1 MQRRSSSAEA
11 SSNGGALRSKGRGG
25 RNDEET
31 MLSSP
36 SSTTDEEESQSLW
49 QSSGTRGGVRGYLR
63 VVVKNGVMEVAAAAA
78 GGRGPL
84 KDSTVLLIPL
94 EVGL

>member
-1 MQRRSSSAEA
+1 
-11 SSNGGALRSKGRGG
+11 
-25 RNDEET
+25 

-36 SSTTDEEESQSLW
+36 SSTTEEEESQSLW

-63 VVVKNGVMEVAAAAA
+63 VAVKNGVAVVVVVVVVVV

-84 KDSTVLLIPL
+84 KDSTVLLMPL